1 MSIKLE
7 PTILDLDGKLIEAY
21 ERETRASDETVNE
34 LNLSTG
40 DQVLAT
46 VGVAQIP
53 EYVVLQ
59 ASNIAKNQQK
69 TWILSQLEQAMV
81 IKSVYIDAPQS
92 DRIDFEV
99 YSGDDKIFDFFL
111 NRSATPYQFPDAPL
125 PPEVSIKIIALNAIN
140 FVRIALQP
148 AIILDTLTPDENIS
162 ELR

>member
-59 ASNIAKNQQK
+59 AVNIAKNQEK
-69 TWILSQLEQAMV
+69 TWSLSQLEQAMV
-81 IKSVYIDAPQS
+81 IKSLYIDAPQA

-99 YSGDDKIFDFFL
+99 LSEGSKIFDFFL
-111 NRSATPYQFPDAPL
+111 NRSATPYQFPDVPL
-125 PPEVSIKIIALNAIN
+125 PPNVEIRIKALNPIN
-140 FVRIALQP
+140 FVRITLQP
-148 AIILDTLTPDENIS
+148 AIILDTLTPDEGIS